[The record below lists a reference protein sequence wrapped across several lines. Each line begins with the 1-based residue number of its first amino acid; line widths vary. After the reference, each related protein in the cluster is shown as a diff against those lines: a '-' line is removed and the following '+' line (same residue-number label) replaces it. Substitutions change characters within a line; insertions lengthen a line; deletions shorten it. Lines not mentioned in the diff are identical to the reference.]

1 MTTATTPPAVDTAPE
16 VDAAQPKTRLSHPWA
31 LVLLLAGTAL
41 LYLWGLSVSGWA
53 NAFYSAAAQAGSQS
67 WKAFLFGSSDAANS
81 ITVDKPPLS
90 LWPMALSAR
99 VFGLNSW
106 SILAPQAVMGV
117 AAVALLWDTVRRPF
131 GEIAGLAAGLVFAL
145 TPIAVAIFRYN
156 NPDALLVLLMIGAVW
171 AMLRA
176 VDDGRTRWL
185 VIGGLCVGLGYL
197 TKQLQVMLILPALG
211 LTYLVAG
218 PRRLRTRLWQLGA
231 SLAAAVVGAG
241 WWVLLVQ
248 LWPAND
254 RPWIG
259 GTTHNSI
266 IELTLGYNGMG
277 RLSGDEPGS
286 TAGLALGPANGSN
299 QTPASLHMWGIPGI
313 GRLFQLAQA
322 GQIVW
327 LLPAALLFGA
337 VLLGWRARV
346 PRTDSRRA
354 QVLAWGL
361 WLVCTAAVFSF
372 MAGIFHPY
380 YTVAL
385 APAVGALV
393 GIGAVVCWQHRR
405 QLWARVTLAVA
416 IVATTATAFFAL
428 HYYPL
433 YMPWLKWPVLG
444 AAVVVLVWLA
454 LARVS
459 WLERTPVRTAVM
471 VAIAVTALLAPL
483 AYSLTTVIQGNSGGL
498 PQAGPS
504 LRSRVRVGSNASQ
517 RGVVPA
523 QITEVSGPGF
533 LRPIGSPGRPAHV
546 PGCSLLEAGTPPPE
560 LVAKLNEN
568 ADRYRWVA
576 ATVGSMCA
584 AGYQL
589 ASGHPVMPIG
599 GYNTTDPAPAP
610 DQFLRLALGKHIHYF
625 IITNPVQQDKW
636 GHLNDAALIQQWV
649 QLNFTPIKAGR
660 VLMYDLTQ

>member
-1 MTTATTPPAVDTAPE
+1 MTTTTTLPTLDSAPDVALEPPRA
-16 VDAAQPKTRLSHPWA
+16 RLSYSWA
-31 LVLLLAGTAL
+31 LIALLAATAV

-53 NAFYSAAAQAGSQS
+53 NSFYSAAAQAGSQS

-90 LWPMALSAR
+90 LWPMSLSVR

-106 SILAPQAVMGV
+106 SILVPQAVIGV

-131 GEIAGLAAGLVFAL
+131 GEIAGLATGLVFAL

-156 NPDALLVLLMIGAVW
+156 NPDALLVLLMIAAVW

-176 VDDGRTRWL
+176 IGDGRTRWV
-185 VIGGLCVGLGYL
+185 VIAGLCVGLGYL

-211 LTYLVAG
+211 VVYLVAA
-218 PRRLRTRLWQLGA
+218 PHRLRTRLWQLATG
-231 SLAAAVVGAG
+231 LAAAVAGAG

-248 LWPAND
+248 LWPASD

-266 IELTLGYNGMG
+266 MELTLGYNGLG

-286 TAGLALGPANGSN
+286 TAGLALGPANGSK
-299 QTPASLHMWGIPGI
+299 QTAASLHMWGVPGI

-322 GQIVW
+322 GQIIW

-337 VLLGWRARV
+337 VLLIWRVRA
-346 PRTDSRRA
+346 PRTDGMRA
-354 QVLAWGL
+354 QVLTWSL
-361 WLVCTAAVFSF
+361 WLICTAAVFSF
-372 MAGIFHPY
+372 MEGIFHPY

-385 APAVGALV
+385 APAIAALV
-393 GIGAVVCWQHRR
+393 GIGTEVCWQHRQQVWGR
-405 QLWARVTLAVA
+405 IALALAVA
-416 IVATTATAFFAL
+416 ATAGTAFFAL
-428 HYYPL
+428 SYYPL
-433 YMPWLKWPVLG
+433 YSPWLKWLVLG
-444 AAVVVLVWLA
+444 VAAIALGWLA
-454 LARVS
+454 LARVA
-459 WLERTPVRTAVM
+459 WAERAPLRTAAV
-471 VAIAVTALLAPL
+471 VAIVSTALLAPV

-498 PQAGPS
+498 PSAGPT
-504 LRSRVRVGSNASQ
+504 LRSRMRVSSNSPLGAQ
-517 RGVVPA
+517 PA
-523 QITEVSGPGF
+523 QIIEATGPAF
-533 LRPIGSPGRPAHV
+533 LRPVGAPGRPNHV
-546 PGCSLLEAGTPPPE
+546 AGCSLLDSGTPAPE
-560 LVAKLNEN
+560 VIAKLTEN
-568 ADRYRWVA
+568 ADNYRWVA

-589 ASGHPVMPIG
+589 ASGRPVMPVG

-625 IITNPVQQDKW
+625 IITNPVEQDKW

-649 QLNFTPIKAGR
+649 QRNFTPMKVGR

>member
-1 MTTATTPPAVDTAPE
+1 MTTATAAVVSAPTEVPAR
-16 VDAAQPKTRLSHPWA
+16 QPTTRLAYPWA
-31 LVLLLAGTAL
+31 LALLLVGTAV

-90 LWPMALSAR
+90 LWPMDLSVR

-106 SILAPQAVMGV
+106 SLLVPQAVIGV
-117 AAVALLWDTVRRPF
+117 GAVALLWDTVRRPF
-131 GEIAGLAAGLVFAL
+131 GEIAGLVAGLVFAL
-145 TPIAVAIFRYN
+145 TPIAAAIFRYN
-156 NPDALLVLLMIGAVW
+156 NPDALLVLLMIAAVW

-176 VDDGRTRWL
+176 VDDGRTRWM
-185 VIGGLCVGLGYL
+185 VIAGLCVGFGYL

-211 LTYLVAG
+211 ATYLAAG
-218 PRRLRTRLWQLGA
+218 PRRLRTRLWQLGV
-231 SLAAAVVGAG
+231 SMGAAVVGAG

-266 IELTLGYNGMG
+266 MELTLDYNGLG

-299 QTPASLHMWGIPGI
+299 QTPASLHMWGVPGI
-313 GRLFQLAQA
+313 GRLFQLPQA
-322 GQIVW
+322 GQIGW
-327 LLPAALLFGA
+327 LLPAALLFGV
-337 VLLGWRARV
+337 VLLAWRGRA
-346 PRTDSRRA
+346 PRTDVRRA
-354 QVLAWGL
+354 QVLMWAL

-372 MAGIFHPY
+372 MEGIFHPY

-385 APAVGALV
+385 APAIGALV
-393 GIGAVVCWQHRR
+393 GIGASVCWQHR
-405 QLWARVTLAVA
+405 QQIWARGTLAL
-416 IVATTATAFFAL
+416 ATVGTAGTAFFAL
-428 HYYPL
+428 NYYPL
-433 YMPWLKWPVLG
+433 YSPWLKWLVLG
-444 AAVVVLVWLA
+444 TAVVALIWLA

-459 WLERTPVRTAVM
+459 WLERVPVRTAAV

-483 AYSLTTVIQGNSGGL
+483 AYSLTTVVQGNSGGL
-498 PQAGPS
+498 PSAGPS
-504 LRSRVRVGSNASQ
+504 PRSRIRMSSNASQ

-523 QITEVSGPGF
+523 HISEVSGPGF
-533 LRPIGSPGRPAHV
+533 LRPIGAPGRPAHV
-546 PGCSLLEAGTPPPE
+546 PGCSLLEAGAPPPE

-568 ADRYRWVA
+568 ADHYRWVA

-589 ASGHPVMPIG
+589 TSGHPVMPVG
-599 GYNTTDPAPAP
+599 GYNSTDPAPRP

-625 IITNPVQQDKW
+625 IVTNPVQQDKW

-649 QLNFTPIKAGR
+649 QLNFTPMRVGR

>member
-1 MTTATTPPAVDTAPE
+1 MTTATISPAAGTVPKVTA
-16 VDAAQPKTRLSHPWA
+16 VQDKTRLSYPWA
-31 LVLLLAGTAL
+31 LALLLIGTTL

-90 LWPMALSAR
+90 LWPMALSIR
-99 VFGLNSW
+99 VFGLSSW
-106 SILAPQAVMGV
+106 SILVPQALMGV
-117 AAVALLWDTVRRPF
+117 AAVALLWDTVRRSF

-156 NPDALLVLLMIGAVW
+156 NPDALLVLLMIAAVW

-185 VIGGLCVGLGYL
+185 VVAGLCVGLGYL

-211 LTYLVAG
+211 VTYLVAG
-218 PRRLRTRLWQLGA
+218 PRRLGTRLWQLAA
-231 SLAAAVVGAG
+231 SLGAAIVGAG

-248 LWPAND
+248 LWPADD

-266 IELTLGYNGMG
+266 IELTLDYNGLG

-286 TAGLALGPANGSN
+286 TAGLALGPANGST
-299 QTPASLHMWGIPGI
+299 QTAASLHMWGVPGA
-313 GRLFQLAQA
+313 GRLFQLGQA

-327 LLPAALLFGA
+327 LLPAALFFGV
-337 VLLGWRARV
+337 VLLVWRRRAS
-346 PRTDSRRA
+346 RTDSLRA
-354 QVLAWGL
+354 QVLVWIL
-361 WLVCTAAVFSF
+361 WLVCTATVFSF
-372 MAGIFHPY
+372 MQGIFHPY

-385 APAVGALV
+385 APAIGALV
-393 GIGAVVCWQHRR
+393 GIGASVCWLHRR
-405 QLWARVTLAVA
+405 QIWARLALGVA
-416 IVATTATAFFAL
+416 IVATAGTALFAL
-428 HYYPL
+428 DYYPL
-433 YMPWLKWPVLG
+433 YLPWLRWTVLG
-444 AAVVVLVWLA
+444 IAVVVLIWLV
-454 LARVS
+454 LARAS
-459 WLERTPVRTAVM
+459 WAERTPVRAAIA

-498 PQAGPS
+498 PHAGPS
-504 LRSRVRVGSNASQ
+504 LRSRIRVSSNSGEQ
-517 RGVVPA
+517 GVVA
-523 QITEVSGPGF
+523 ARITEVSAPGF
-533 LRPIGSPGRPAHV
+533 LRPIGAPGRPAHV
-546 PGCSLLEAGTPPPE
+546 PGCSLLEAGTPPPD

-649 QLNFTPIKAGR
+649 QRNFTPIKAGR